1 MLLQVARTE
10 SPRGFRLIGEIDVS
24 NADILTDA
32 LEPEVEQGGDLTL
45 DLTGLTFM
53 DSSGIQVIIRTA
65 RRLEG
70 SGNLRLLRP
79 GAVVA
84 HTLERVR
91 LGQLASVEM
100 ILDDDQSLETA

>member
-1 MLLQVARTE
+1 VSCGQPVIVGNSTQCLKVQVAPQGVRWQ
-10 SPRGFRLIGEIDVS
+10 
-24 NADILTDA
+24 
-32 LEPEVEQGGDLTL
+32 VEQGGDLTL

-91 LGQLASVEM
+91 LGQLANVEM